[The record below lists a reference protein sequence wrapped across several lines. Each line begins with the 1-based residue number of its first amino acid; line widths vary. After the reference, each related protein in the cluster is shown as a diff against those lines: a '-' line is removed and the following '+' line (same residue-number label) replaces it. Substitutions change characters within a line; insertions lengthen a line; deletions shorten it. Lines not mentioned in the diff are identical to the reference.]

1 MYSSQA
7 VAERKKMRDLN
18 SLVPSVSVQTVQTAL
33 GNHSLVNDLQF
44 GVLQITFACSN
55 VCFVGLESFLM
66 AREKMV
72 NQEKNNHFVE
82 FNLQFWIQI
91 LQFLFKRKHCVQD
104 FQSVPVGGVHP
115 FQIDCD
121 FFCVCVTEF
130 FEVIVA
136 LLHSL

>member
-1 MYSSQA
+1 MYSSHA

-18 SLVPSVSVQTVQTAL
+18 SLVPGVSVQTVQTAL
-33 GNHSLVNDLQF
+33 SNHSLVNDLQF
-44 GVLQITFACSN
+44 VILQITFACSN

-72 NQEKNNHFVE
+72 NPKNNHFVE
-82 FNLQFWIQI
+82 YNLQFWIQT
-91 LQFLFKRKHCVQD
+91 LQLLFKRTHCVQD
-104 FQSVPVGGVHP
+104 FQSVPIGGVHP
-115 FQIDCD
+115 FHIDCD

-136 LLHSL
+136 LLHTL